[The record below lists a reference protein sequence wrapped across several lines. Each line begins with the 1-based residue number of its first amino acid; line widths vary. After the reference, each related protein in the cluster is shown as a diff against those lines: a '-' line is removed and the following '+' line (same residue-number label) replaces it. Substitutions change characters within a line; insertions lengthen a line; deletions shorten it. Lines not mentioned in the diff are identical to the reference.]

1 MGKPQLLYRWAREFT
16 DVCFTLGRPG
26 CGEVD
31 WTPRP
36 APRHLS
42 LRVPT
47 RGLISMTRREAIESA
62 VRILAPRIPRHEF
75 DAVTDHALGS
85 RGLYTAT
92 PEVAAWL
99 SLTAYI
105 RHRLTDYDELLDD
118 GYDAESARFFV
129 LDDMNGVLEEWG
141 SPRRVSG
148 EEGE

>member
-1 MGKPQLLYRWAREFT
+1 
-16 DVCFTLGRPG
+16 
-26 CGEVD
+26 
-31 WTPRP
+31 
-36 APRHLS
+36 
-42 LRVPT
+42 
-47 RGLISMTRREAIESA
+47 MTRREAIESA

-148 EEGE
+148 EESE

>member
-1 MGKPQLLYRWAREFT
+1 
-16 DVCFTLGRPG
+16 
-26 CGEVD
+26 
-31 WTPRP
+31 
-36 APRHLS
+36 
-42 LRVPT
+42 
-47 RGLISMTRREAIESA
+47 MTRREAIESA

>member
-1 MGKPQLLYRWAREFT
+1 
-16 DVCFTLGRPG
+16 
-26 CGEVD
+26 
-31 WTPRP
+31 
-36 APRHLS
+36 
-42 LRVPT
+42 
-47 RGLISMTRREAIESA
+47 MTRREAIESA

-118 GYDAESARFFV
+118 SYDAESARFFV